1 MKSLIVTLS
10 LLLFWLSG
18 SALAGDVYINGTKLG
33 AVADVELKGVSVRF
47 DSEGN
52 IHVTAPGYNVV
63 APGGENQNAE
73 MPEQKLKGNYCLV
86 ADTGAPGVVPFRFEV
101 YMNGTL
107 VGQLSSDQAM
117 TVLSLTEHVVVGK
130 NRVSIKALHD
140 TTRMVSP
147 PMRRK
152 SVRIRAG
159 EGIMAGGQCNLTS
172 SPILYTRLARDTGDR
187 EDTFTFVAR

>member
-1 MKSLIVTLS
+1 MP
-10 LLLFWLSG
+10 
-18 SALAGDVYINGTKLG
+18 
-33 AVADVELKGVSVRF
+33 ELKLQG
-47 DSEGN
+47 
-52 IHVTAPGYNVV
+52 T
-63 APGGENQNAE
+63 
-73 MPEQKLKGNYCLV
+73 YCLV
-86 ADTGAPGVVPFRFEV
+86 ADTGAPGVVPFRFEI

-107 VGQLSSDQAM
+107 VGQVASDQAM
-117 TVLSLTEHVVVGK
+117 TTIPLTEHVLVGK

-159 EGIMAGGQCNLTS
+159 EGTMTGGQCNLTS